1 MLESKVST
9 SAHTG
14 VPQTPTSHNGHQYL
28 RAVETWLCESAG
40 VGPTCL
46 VLQLANRHSKIQHQL
61 PLSLAPSQQIRLD
74 PETLALN
81 ADV

>member
-1 MLESKVST
+1 MLERKVST

-14 VPQTPTSHNGHQYL
+14 VPQTPTSHNGHQY
-28 RAVETWLCESAG
+28 EEKWLCESAG
-40 VGPTCL
+40 AGPTCL